1 MSHLRAV
8 CSAAVSRSLVLS
20 LAALLTA
27 VLVAFGAH
35 SASGQS
41 TTETPET
48 GTTPTLPGSPGTTA
62 VTVKGSTVVRLDS
75 ILFETLTAAGAKV
88 RTKKP
93 ATKTKTGAKFRVSA
107 VQLGKD
113 GISYLLKHKGEMRIS
128 TRTRSLRITNPTASV
143 GQTTGSGDFMAT
155 VGGKRLKL
163 ATLQIDIGA
172 LEQTGSGIN
181 ADNVDLKMTA
191 RMAKE
196 LNRVLGTTALLE
208 GTTLGKATVRVLT
221 EE

>member
-8 CSAAVSRSLVLS
+8 CSAAVSRSPVLP

-27 VLVAFGAH
+27 LLVGFGAH

-41 TTETPET
+41 TGETPET
-48 GTTPTLPGSPGTTA
+48 GAAPTLPGSPGTTA
-62 VTVKGSTVVRLDS
+62 VTVKGSTVLRLDG

-88 RTKKP
+88 RAKKP
-93 ATKTKTGAKFRVSA
+93 ARATKTGAKFQVSA

-113 GISYLLKHKGEMRIS
+113 GISYVLKHKGEMRIS
-128 TRTRSLRITNPTASV
+128 TRTRSLRMSNPTASV
-143 GQTTGSGDFMAT
+143 GQTTGSGDFRAT
-155 VGGKRLKL
+155 VRGKRVKL
-163 ATLQIDIGA
+163 ATLQVDIGA
-172 LEQTGSGIN
+172 LEQTGSGLN

-208 GTTLGKATVRVLT
+208 GTTLGKATVRVIT
-221 EE
+221 E